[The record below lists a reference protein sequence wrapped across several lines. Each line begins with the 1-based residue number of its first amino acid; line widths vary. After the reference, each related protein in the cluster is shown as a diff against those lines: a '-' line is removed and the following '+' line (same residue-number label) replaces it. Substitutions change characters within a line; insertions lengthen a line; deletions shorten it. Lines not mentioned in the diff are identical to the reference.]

1 MFHCVFPWLTRNA
14 WSEMTSFN
22 RWLWVSLVIAR
33 LWRRRQVTE
42 QDSAAGA
49 AMTWR
54 QRLVLVDWNQ
64 VLLIVLRK
72 IGNWNFF
79 PLWMY
84 FILTGDRVSCSSL
97 DHPGVYTFGGW
108 RAGTESYPGSTELL
122 IIIFMDELWLSSMNY
137 CNSWKRVLNYGLI
150 FLIGRQNVRFGH
162 WQYKCSYHLM
172 NVTSFWTFCQVLC
185 SPYSQFH
192 QPTCFWKW
200 VGGTNPFKSGILSSE
215 ADPEKNIHCSWQDGH
230 IIGTGNTWN
239 FRKCLWKKIFVHNFC
254 HKLGQTILLQFDH
267 SPPPIWSLVFTRF
280 VGFLRISFHISY
292 HICSK
297 WQCSEPHI
305 MYYTLFGSGFSTHL
319 PL

>member
-1 MFHCVFPWLTRNA
+1 MT
-14 WSEMTSFN
+14 TSFYRKTSSSLWLSGILIFSDRCWADVQEMITGQRKTLFLGEGKLRFFHVHFSVFILSVISWN
-22 RWLWVSLVIAR
+22 ETAGWLNSPLFGGTIQCFIVSFHGSQGMPGQKWPPLTGDCELASSLPDSEEGGKWQSRILPREQRWLDVRGWF
-33 LWRRRQVTE
+33 
-42 QDSAAGA
+42 
-49 AMTWR
+49 
-54 QRLVLVDWNQ
+54 LVDWNQ

-162 WQYKCSYHLM
+162 WQYKCSCHLM

-200 VGGTNPFKSGILSSE
+200 GGEPVYSPYWSG
-215 ADPEKNIHCSWQDGH
+215 
-230 IIGTGNTWN
+230 
-239 FRKCLWKKIFVHNFC
+239 V
-254 HKLGQTILLQFDH
+254 
-267 SPPPIWSLVFTRF
+267 
-280 VGFLRISFHISY
+280 LRW
-292 HICSK
+292 
-297 WQCSEPHI
+297 WQCSSFPALQR
-305 MYYTLFGSGFSTHL
+305 TTTPRPFPG
-319 PL
+319 

>member
-1 MFHCVFPWLTRNA
+1 MRPLLGGTIQWALLFHCVFPWLTRNA

-108 RAGTESYPGSTELL
+108 RAGTESYSGSTELL

-137 CNSWKRVLNYGLI
+137 CNSWKRVLIYGLL
-150 FLIGRQNVRFGH
+150 FLD
-162 WQYKCSYHLM
+162 WQTECP
-172 NVTSFWTFCQVLC
+172 FWTLAIPMKVIDNSDDLVCQ
-185 SPYSQFH
+185 
-192 QPTCFWKW
+192 FW
-200 VGGTNPFKSGILSSE
+200 
-215 ADPEKNIHCSWQDGH
+215 
-230 IIGTGNTWN
+230 
-239 FRKCLWKKIFVHNFC
+239 
-254 HKLGQTILLQFDH
+254 
-267 SPPPIWSLVFTRF
+267 
-280 VGFLRISFHISY
+280 
-292 HICSK
+292 
-297 WQCSEPHI
+297 
-305 MYYTLFGSGFSTHL
+305 
-319 PL
+319 

>member
-1 MFHCVFPWLTRNA
+1 
-14 WSEMTSFN
+14 
-22 RWLWVSLVIAR
+22 
-33 LWRRRQVTE
+33 
-42 QDSAAGA
+42 
-49 AMTWR
+49 MTWR

-108 RAGTESYPGSTELL
+108 RAGTESYSGSTELL

-162 WQYKCSYHLM
+162 WQYKCSCHLM

-200 VGGTNPFKSGILSSE
+200 GGEPVYSPYWSG
-215 ADPEKNIHCSWQDGH
+215 
-230 IIGTGNTWN
+230 
-239 FRKCLWKKIFVHNFC
+239 V
-254 HKLGQTILLQFDH
+254 
-267 SPPPIWSLVFTRF
+267 
-280 VGFLRISFHISY
+280 LRW
-292 HICSK
+292 
-297 WQCSEPHI
+297 WQCSSFPALQRITTPRPFSRLLLEIIEASSYWKRDVYNSLWIESVKNEFLFTDWSHI
-305 MYYTLFGSGFSTHL
+305 TPLDMSGCL
-319 PL
+319 EI

>member
-108 RAGTESYPGSTELL
+108 RAGTESYSGSTELL

-137 CNSWKRVLNYGLI
+137 CNSWKRVLIYGLL
-150 FLIGRQNVRFGH
+150 FLD
-162 WQYKCSYHLM
+162 WQTEWMSLTIPMISFANFDKCLLIWSFYHFIL
-172 NVTSFWTFCQVLC
+172 
-185 SPYSQFH
+185 
-192 QPTCFWKW
+192 
-200 VGGTNPFKSGILSSE
+200 GILPGTWVFNWS
-215 ADPEKNIHCSWQDGH
+215 GVLGT
-230 IIGTGNTWN
+230 IGAPSHWYRGVYN
-239 FRKCLWKKIFVHNFC
+239 
-254 HKLGQTILLQFDH
+254 
-267 SPPPIWSLVFTRF
+267 SPWI
-280 VGFLRISFHISY
+280 
-292 HICSK
+292 
-297 WQCSEPHI
+297 EPV
-305 MYYTLFGSGFSTHL
+305 
-319 PL
+319 

>member
-137 CNSWKRVLNYGLI
+137 CNSWKRVLNMD
-150 FLIGRQNVRFGH
+150 FFFRQNVRF
-162 WQYKCSYHLM
+162 WTLAEQM
-172 NVTSFWTFCQVLC
+172 FMSFNEGLFWFLHFEHFAR
-185 SPYSQFH
+185 YSAL
-192 QPTCFWKW
+192 
-200 VGGTNPFKSGILSSE
+200 IL
-215 ADPEKNIHCSWQDGH
+215 I
-230 IIGTGNTWN
+230 
-239 FRKCLWKKIFVHNFC
+239 
-254 HKLGQTILLQFDH
+254 
-267 SPPPIWSLVFTRF
+267 
-280 VGFLRISFHISY
+280 
-292 HICSK
+292 
-297 WQCSEPHI
+297 
-305 MYYTLFGSGFSTHL
+305 
-319 PL
+319 

>member
-108 RAGTESYPGSTELL
+108 RAGTESYSGSTELL

-137 CNSWKRVLNYGLI
+137 CNSWKRVLNYGLL
-150 FLIGRQNVRFGH
+150 FLD
-162 WQYKCSYHLM
+162 WQTECPVWTLAVQM
-172 NVTSFWTFCQVLC
+172 FMSFNECHFILDILPGTLFFTLIW
-185 SPYSQFH
+185 SPALVAVFIIPCVAEDYYSQD
-192 QPTCFWKW
+192 
-200 VGGTNPFKSGILSSE
+200 LSRLVLEIVE
-215 ADPEKNIHCSWQDGH
+215 A
-230 IIGTGNTWN
+230 
-239 FRKCLWKKIFVHNFC
+239 F
-254 HKLGQTILLQFDH
+254 
-267 SPPPIWSLVFTRF
+267 
-280 VGFLRISFHISY
+280 SY
-292 HICSK
+292 
-297 WQCSEPHI
+297 
-305 MYYTLFGSGFSTHL
+305 
-319 PL
+319 

>member
-1 MFHCVFPWLTRNA
+1 MLQCFIVSFHGSQGMPGQKWPPLTGDCELA
-14 WSEMTSFN
+14 S
-22 RWLWVSLVIAR
+22 SLPG
-33 LWRRRQVTE
+33 RRQVTE

-108 RAGTESYPGSTELL
+108 RAGTESYSGSTELL

-162 WQYKCSYHLM
+162 WQYKCSCHFM
-172 NVTSFWTFCQVLC
+172 NVTL
-185 SPYSQFH
+185 
-192 QPTCFWKW
+192 
-200 VGGTNPFKSGILSSE
+200 
-215 ADPEKNIHCSWQDGH
+215 
-230 IIGTGNTWN
+230 
-239 FRKCLWKKIFVHNFC
+239 LWFI
-254 HKLGQTILLQFDH
+254 
-267 SPPPIWSLVFTRF
+267 
-280 VGFLRISFHISY
+280 
-292 HICSK
+292 
-297 WQCSEPHI
+297 
-305 MYYTLFGSGFSTHL
+305 
-319 PL
+319 

>member
-33 LWRRRQVTE
+33 LWRRRQVTV

-162 WQYKCSYHLM
+162 WQYKCSCHLM

-192 QPTCFWKW
+192 QLTCFWKW
-200 VGGTNPFKSGILSSE
+200 GGEPVYSPYWSG
-215 ADPEKNIHCSWQDGH
+215 G
-230 IIGTGNTWN
+230 
-239 FRKCLWKKIFVHNFC
+239 
-254 HKLGQTILLQFDH
+254 
-267 SPPPIWSLVFTRF
+267 
-280 VGFLRISFHISY
+280 LRW
-292 HICSK
+292 
-297 WQCSEPHI
+297 WQCSSFPALQR
-305 MYYTLFGSGFSTHL
+305 TTTPRPFPG
-319 PL
+319 

>member
-1 MFHCVFPWLTRNA
+1 
-14 WSEMTSFN
+14 
-22 RWLWVSLVIAR
+22 
-33 LWRRRQVTE
+33 
-42 QDSAAGA
+42 
-49 AMTWR
+49 MTWR

-108 RAGTESYPGSTELL
+108 RAGTESYSGSTELL

-162 WQYKCSYHLM
+162 WQYKCSCHLM

-185 SPYSQFH
+185 STY
-192 QPTCFWKW
+192 W
-200 VGGTNPFKSGILSSE
+200 SG
-215 ADPEKNIHCSWQDGH
+215 
-230 IIGTGNTWN
+230 
-239 FRKCLWKKIFVHNFC
+239 V
-254 HKLGQTILLQFDH
+254 
-267 SPPPIWSLVFTRF
+267 
-280 VGFLRISFHISY
+280 LRW
-292 HICSK
+292 
-297 WQCSEPHI
+297 WQCSSFPALQRI
-305 MYYTLFGSGFSTHL
+305 TTPWPFPG
-319 PL
+319 

>member
-33 LWRRRQVTE
+33 LWRRRQVTV

-108 RAGTESYPGSTELL
+108 RAGTESYSGSTELL

-162 WQYKCSYHLM
+162 WQYKCSCHLM

-192 QPTCFWKW
+192 QLTCFWKW
-200 VGGTNPFKSGILSSE
+200 GGEPVYSPYWSG
-215 ADPEKNIHCSWQDGH
+215 G
-230 IIGTGNTWN
+230 
-239 FRKCLWKKIFVHNFC
+239 
-254 HKLGQTILLQFDH
+254 
-267 SPPPIWSLVFTRF
+267 
-280 VGFLRISFHISY
+280 LRW
-292 HICSK
+292 
-297 WQCSEPHI
+297 WQCSSFPALQR
-305 MYYTLFGSGFSTHL
+305 TTTPRPFPG
-319 PL
+319 

>member
-108 RAGTESYPGSTELL
+108 RAGTESYSGSTELL

-162 WQYKCSYHLM
+162 WQYKCSCHLM

-200 VGGTNPFKSGILSSE
+200 GGEPVYSPYWSG
-215 ADPEKNIHCSWQDGH
+215 
-230 IIGTGNTWN
+230 
-239 FRKCLWKKIFVHNFC
+239 V
-254 HKLGQTILLQFDH
+254 
-267 SPPPIWSLVFTRF
+267 
-280 VGFLRISFHISY
+280 LRW
-292 HICSK
+292 
-297 WQCSEPHI
+297 WQCSSFPALQRTTTPRPFPGWCWKFLKHLLIGKE
-305 MYYTLFGSGFSTHL
+305 MYIILYELNL
-319 PL
+319 

>member
-162 WQYKCSYHLM
+162 WQYKCSCHLM
-172 NVTSFWTFCQVLC
+172 NVSLDLFILDIL
-185 SPYSQFH
+185 P
-192 QPTCFWKW
+192 
-200 VGGTNPFKSGILSSE
+200 GTLFFTL
-215 ADPEKNIHCSWQDGH
+215 
-230 IIGTGNTWN
+230 
-239 FRKCLWKKIFVHNFC
+239 
-254 HKLGQTILLQFDH
+254 
-267 SPPPIWSLVFTRF
+267 IWSPALVAVFIIPCVAEDHYSRLVLEIIKASSYWKRDVCNSLWIESVKNEFLFTDWPNRP
-280 VGFLRISFHISY
+280 LD
-292 HICSK
+292 
-297 WQCSEPHI
+297 
-305 MYYTLFGSGFSTHL
+305 TSGCL
-319 PL
+319 KI

>member
-137 CNSWKRVLNYGLI
+137 CNSWKRVLIYGLL
-150 FLIGRQNVRFGH
+150 FLD
-162 WQYKCSYHLM
+162 WQTEWMSLTIPM
-172 NVTSFWTFCQVLC
+172 ISF
-185 SPYSQFH
+185 
-192 QPTCFWKW
+192 
-200 VGGTNPFKSGILSSE
+200 
-215 ADPEKNIHCSWQDGH
+215 A
-230 IIGTGNTWN
+230 N
-239 FRKCLWKKIFVHNFC
+239 FDKCL
-254 HKLGQTILLQFDH
+254 L
-267 SPPPIWSLVFTRF
+267 IWSFYHFILDILPGTWVFNWSGVLGTIGAPSHWYRG
-280 VGFLRISFHISY
+280 VYNSPWI
-292 HICSK
+292 
-297 WQCSEPHI
+297 EPV
-305 MYYTLFGSGFSTHL
+305 
-319 PL
+319 

>member
-1 MFHCVFPWLTRNA
+1 
-14 WSEMTSFN
+14 MTSFN

-162 WQYKCSYHLM
+162 WQYKCSCHLM
-172 NVTSFWTFCQVLC
+172 NVTSFWTFCQVL
-185 SPYSQFH
+185 
-192 QPTCFWKW
+192 W
-200 VGGTNPFKSGILSSE
+200 
-215 ADPEKNIHCSWQDGH
+215 SW
-230 IIGTGNTWN
+230 
-239 FRKCLWKKIFVHNFC
+239 
-254 HKLGQTILLQFDH
+254 
-267 SPPPIWSLVFTRF
+267 IWSPALMAVFIIPCVAEDYYSTTFSRLVLEIFKASSYWKRDVYNSLWIESVRNEFLFTDWCHNRPWDSSDC
-280 VGFLRISFHISY
+280 LEI
-292 HICSK
+292 
-297 WQCSEPHI
+297 
-305 MYYTLFGSGFSTHL
+305 
-319 PL
+319 

>member
-108 RAGTESYPGSTELL
+108 RAGTESYSGSTELL

-162 WQYKCSYHLM
+162 WQYKCSCHLM
-172 NVTSFWTFCQVLC
+172 NVTSFWTFCQVL
-185 SPYSQFH
+185 
-192 QPTCFWKW
+192 W
-200 VGGTNPFKSGILSSE
+200 
-215 ADPEKNIHCSWQDGH
+215 SW
-230 IIGTGNTWN
+230 
-239 FRKCLWKKIFVHNFC
+239 
-254 HKLGQTILLQFDH
+254 
-267 SPPPIWSLVFTRF
+267 IWSPVLMAVFIIPCVAEDYYSTTFSRLVLEIFKASSYWKRDVYNSLWIESVRNEFLFTDWCHNRPWDSSDC
-280 VGFLRISFHISY
+280 LEI
-292 HICSK
+292 
-297 WQCSEPHI
+297 
-305 MYYTLFGSGFSTHL
+305 
-319 PL
+319 